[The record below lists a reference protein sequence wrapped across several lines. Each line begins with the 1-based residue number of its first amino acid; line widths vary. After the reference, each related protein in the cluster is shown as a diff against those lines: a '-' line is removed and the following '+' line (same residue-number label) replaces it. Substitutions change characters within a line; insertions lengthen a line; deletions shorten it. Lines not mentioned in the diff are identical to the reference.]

1 MMEKHSVL
9 PFTLAVLMQRV
20 ALNNR
25 WQAYRWKPLEILADA
40 QPGGA
45 RVLIAGEAEQRWL
58 FPGFAVHLHAD
69 ETPGY
74 FLNLSSATPC
84 WFVMWRL
91 EEMDG
96 QEVAVPKSLTLSY
109 DEAARQV
116 DGGEQ
121 VDTLPLADEVAAWL
135 AEYTQQHFQ
144 YEGKKKRKR
153 PSFEGGEAVQKMAQA
168 ETAVVLPIT
177 QGQR

>member
-1 MMEKHSVL
+1 MEKHSVL

-69 ETPGY
+69 ETP
-74 FLNLSSATPC
+74 
-84 WFVMWRL
+84 V
-91 EEMDG
+91 
-96 QEVAVPKSLTLSY
+96 SY
-109 DEAARQV
+109 
-116 DGGEQ
+116 
-121 VDTLPLADEVAAWL
+121 T
-135 AEYTQQHFQ
+135 H
-144 YEGKKKRKR
+144 
-153 PSFEGGEAVQKMAQA
+153 
-168 ETAVVLPIT
+168 
-177 QGQR
+177 